1 MIIILDASTLINLAN
16 GGVLNVVLS
25 LPGVRFLVSSVVRGE
40 SKSVVSAVDAVIA
53 DGILGLVDDD
63 LISIRTFRAAKE
75 RLGLGAG
82 ETECILAAEQ
92 MGCVLACDDL
102 AARSA
107 AKKALGAGQVR
118 GSIGLLRMA
127 VEANMLN
134 REAAYLAY
142 QLMRNRGG
150 YLPELSPV
158 DF

>member
-1 MIIILDASTLINLAN
+1 M
-16 GGVLNVVLS
+16 NVVLS
-25 LPGVRFLVSSVVRGE
+25 LPGTRFLVSSVVRSE
-40 SKSVVSAVDAVIA
+40 SKSVVSAVDTVIA
-53 DGILGLVDDD
+53 DGILGVVDDD
-63 LISIRTFRAAKE
+63 LISMQIFLAAQE

-118 GSIGLLRMA
+118 GSIGLLRMT
-127 VEANMLN
+127 VEANILN
-134 REAAYLAY
+134 REAAFIAY
-142 QLMRNRGG
+142 KLMRDHGG
-150 YLPELSPV
+150 YLPDLSAD

>member
-1 MIIILDASTLINLAN
+1 MS
-16 GGVLNVVLS
+16 VVLS
-25 LPGVRFLVSSVVRGE
+25 LPDVRFLVSGIVRGE
-40 SKSVVSAVDAVIA
+40 SKSIVSAVDAVIA

-63 LISIRTFRAAKE
+63 LISMRTFRAAKE
-75 RLGLGAG
+75 RFGLGAG
-82 ETECILAAEQ
+82 ETECILAAEL

-107 AKKALGAGQVR
+107 AKKSLGAGQVR

-127 VEANMLN
+127 VDANTLN

-150 YLPELSPV
+150 YLPELSPA

>member
-25 LPGVRFLVSSVVRGE
+25 LPGTRFLVSGIVRNE
-40 SKSVVSAVDAVIA
+40 SKSIVSAVDTVIA
-53 DGILGLVDDD
+53 DGILGVVDDD
-63 LISIRTFRAAKE
+63 LISIRTFRAAQE

-92 MGCVLACDDL
+92 MGYVLACDDL

-118 GSIGLLRMA
+118 GSIGLLKMA
-127 VEANMLN
+127 VEANILN
-134 REAAYLAY
+134 REAAYIAY
-142 QLMRNRGG
+142 QLMRDRGG
-150 YLPELSPV
+150 YLPDLSA
-158 DF
+158 DYF

>member
-16 GGVLNVVLS
+16 GGVLSVVLS
-25 LPGVRFLVSSVVRGE
+25 LPDVRFLVSSIVRGE

-53 DGILGLVDDD
+53 DGVLGLVDDD
-63 LISIRTFRAAKE
+63 LISIRSFRAAKV
-75 RLGLGAG
+75 RFGLGAG

-107 AKKALGAGQVR
+107 AKKTLGADRVR

-127 VEANMLN
+127 VEVQMLN

-142 QLMRNRGG
+142 RLMRNRGG
-150 YLPELSPV
+150 YLPELSAD